1 MRQCSLVLVLI
12 LAISAWPSR
21 SFAQAA
27 GSVEGFG
34 GVSFSTGDE
43 TFAPN
48 LGGTVSFAL
57 TPNLHIVGEGGHL
70 LGRPTGLRGRA

>member
-1 MRQCSLVLVLI
+1 MRQCSLVLVFI
-12 LAISAWPSR
+12 LAISAWPAR
-21 SFAQAA
+21 SFAQTT

-48 LGGTVSFAL
+48 VGGTVSVAL
-57 TPNLHIVGEGGHL
+57 TPKSL
-70 LGRPTGLRGRA
+70 LKNGA